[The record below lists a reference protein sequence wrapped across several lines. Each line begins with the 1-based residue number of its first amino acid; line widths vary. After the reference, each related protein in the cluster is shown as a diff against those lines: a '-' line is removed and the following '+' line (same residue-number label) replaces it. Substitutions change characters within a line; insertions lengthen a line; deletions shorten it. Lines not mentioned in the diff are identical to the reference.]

1 MRVPDRPRVVVRAGS
16 NRRPSACRGWGKPQ
30 VRVYARC
37 QRAPYVPHQ
46 CLTTMDLGSRATL
59 PCAAR
64 SDSAEAI
71 SASRPSM
78 ACGYR

>member
-59 PCAAR
+59 PCAGEGLPDGVATHGLAVR
-64 SDSAEAI
+64 D
-71 SASRPSM
+71 
-78 ACGYR
+78 